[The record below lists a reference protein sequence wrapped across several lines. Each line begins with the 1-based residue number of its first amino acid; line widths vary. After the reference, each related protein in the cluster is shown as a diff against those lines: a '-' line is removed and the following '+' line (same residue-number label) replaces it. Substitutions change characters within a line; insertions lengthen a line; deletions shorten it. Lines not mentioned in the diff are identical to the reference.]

1 MILKGKVAVITGSAR
16 GIGKSIATLFARQ
29 GAKIVISDVADEIG
43 EKTAQEIKELGGE
56 AIYIHCDVSDPRDAE
71 GLIRSAVEN
80 FGKLNILV
88 NNAGITSDSLL
99 VRMKDEDWNR
109 VISINLTG
117 SFNCARAAAKVMMK
131 QREGCIIN
139 IASVAGIMGNV
150 GQVNYSASKAGVI
163 GLTLSAARELARRG
177 VRVNAIA
184 PGFIMTEMTAKLP
197 EAERRRILDMVPL
210 GKPGTP
216 EDVANVALFL
226 ASDAARYITGQV
238 IRVDGGMIM
247 G

>member
-43 EKTAQEIKELGGE
+43 EKTAQGIKELGGE

-88 NNAGITSDSLL
+88 NNAGVTSDSLL

>member
-1 MILKGKVAVITGSAR
+1 MILKDKVAIITGSAR

-29 GAKIVISDVADEIG
+29 GAKVVISDIADEIG
-43 EKTAQEIKELGGE
+43 EKTAQEIRELGGE
-56 AIYIHCDVSDPRDAE
+56 AIYLHCDVSDPEDVER
-71 GLIRSAVEN
+71 LIRSTVES
-80 FGKLNILV
+80 FGRLDILV
-88 NNAGITSDSLL
+88 NNAGITRDSLL
-99 VRMKDEDWNR
+99 VRMRDEDWNR

-117 SFNCARAAAKVMMK
+117 TFNCTRAAAKVMMR
-131 QREGCIIN
+131 QRDGCIIN

-163 GLTLSAARELARRG
+163 GITKSAARELAGRG

-197 EAERRRILDMVPL
+197 EAERERILEMVPL

-238 IRVDGGMIM
+238 IRVDGGMVM

>member
-1 MILKGKVAVITGSAR
+1 MILKDKVAVITGSAR
-16 GIGKSIATLFARQ
+16 GIGRSIAELFARQ
-29 GAKIVISDVADEIG
+29 GAKIVISDIADEIG
-43 EKTAQEIKELGGE
+43 QKTTQEIKELGGE
-56 AIYIHCDVSDPRDAE
+56 AIYVHCDVSDPGDAE
-71 GLIRSAVEN
+71 RLIRSAVES
-80 FGKLNILV
+80 FGRLDILV
-88 NNAGITSDSLL
+88 NNAGITRDSLL
-99 VRMKDEDWNR
+99 VRMKDEDWNM

-117 SFNCARAAAKVMMK
+117 TFNCTRAAAKVMMR

-184 PGFIMTEMTAKLP
+184 PGFIMTEMTARLP
-197 EAERRRILDMVPL
+197 EAERERILEMVPL
-210 GKPGTP
+210 GEPGRP

-238 IRVDGGMIM
+238 IRVDGGMVM

>member
-1 MILKGKVAVITGSAR
+1 MILKDKVAIITGSAR

-29 GAKIVISDVADEIG
+29 GAKVVISDIADEIG

-56 AIYIHCDVSDPRDAE
+56 AIYLHCDVSDPEDAE
-71 GLIRSAVEN
+71 RLIRSTVES
-80 FGKLNILV
+80 FGRLDILV
-88 NNAGITSDSLL
+88 NNAGITRDSLL

-117 SFNCARAAAKVMMK
+117 TFNCTRAAAKVMMR
-131 QREGCIIN
+131 QRDGCIIN

-163 GLTLSAARELARRG
+163 GITKSAARELARRG

-197 EAERRRILDMVPL
+197 EAERERILEMVPL

-238 IRVDGGMIM
+238 IRVDGGMVM

>member
-1 MILKGKVAVITGSAR
+1 MILKDKVAIITGSAR

-29 GAKIVISDVADEIG
+29 GAKVVISDIADEIG

-56 AIYIHCDVSDPRDAE
+56 AIYLHCDVSDSEDAE
-71 GLIRSAVEN
+71 RLISSTVES
-80 FGKLNILV
+80 FGRLDILV
-88 NNAGITSDSLL
+88 NNAGITRDSLL
-99 VRMKDEDWNR
+99 VRMKDEDWNQ

-117 SFNCARAAAKVMMK
+117 TFNCTRSAAKVMMR
-131 QREGCIIN
+131 QRNGCIIN

-163 GLTLSAARELARRG
+163 GITKSAARELARRG

-197 EAERRRILDMVPL
+197 EAERERILEMVPL

-238 IRVDGGMIM
+238 IRVDGGMVM

>member
-1 MILKGKVAVITGSAR
+1 MILKDKVAIITGSAR

-29 GAKIVISDVADEIG
+29 GAKVVISDIADEIG

-56 AIYIHCDVSDPRDAE
+56 AIYLHCDVSDPEDAE
-71 GLIRSAVEN
+71 RLISSTVES
-80 FGKLNILV
+80 FGRLDILV
-88 NNAGITSDSLL
+88 NNAGITRDSLL

-117 SFNCARAAAKVMMK
+117 TFNCTRAAAKVMMR
-131 QREGCIIN
+131 QRDGCIIN

-163 GLTLSAARELARRG
+163 GITKSAARELAGRG

-197 EAERRRILDMVPL
+197 EAERERILEMVPL

-238 IRVDGGMIM
+238 IRVDGGMVM

>member
-88 NNAGITSDSLL
+88 NNAGVTSDSLL